1 MSLLRLIYYKRI
13 IKSYG
18 WGAALFL
25 IKSKFK
31 FDRLENVHV
40 KGIDHPISLSNYNT
54 DVSTLFKIFFA
65 RDYEIVLKSSDFIVD
80 CGANIGL
87 SAIFFASKYP
97 TALIVAIEPDKE
109 NFKYLCK
116 NAKAYKN
123 IACLNMAVWSSN
135 SKMKVIDEGKGNW
148 AIKTILAGKNEQ
160 NIIQGIGI
168 AQIMLD
174 FKKEKIDLIKID
186 IEGAEKELFSSN
198 YHPWLSKTTKIAIEL
213 HESPDDI
220 ITKIFYKAINDYNF
234 KEYQKGENTIIEFL

>member
-1 MSLLRLIYYKRI
+1 
-13 IKSYG
+13 
-18 WGAALFL
+18 
-25 IKSKFK
+25 
-31 FDRLENVHV
+31 
-40 KGIDHPISLSNYNT
+40 
-54 DVSTLFKIFFA
+54 
-65 RDYEIVLKSSDFIVD
+65 
-80 CGANIGL
+80 
-87 SAIFFASKYP
+87 
-97 TALIVAIEPDKE
+97 
-109 NFKYLCK
+109 
-116 NAKAYKN
+116 
-123 IACLNMAVWSSN
+123 MAVWSSN

-213 HESPDDI
+213 HESPVDI